1 MYYLLL
7 KIRGKKILIFVNVYA
22 HIVGDVIV
30 EPISL

>member
-7 KIRGKKILIFVNVYA
+7 KIRGKKILIFVNVCA